1 MNPVSLR
8 LERIVFAVAVLLFCR
23 LNAAEIFVSPSGQDQ
38 AAGTQ
43 TAPLQTPQAA
53 VAKAQPGDI
62 IFLRGGTYPLDNTIQ
77 LTNSGT
83 REGAITLAA
92 FANEKPVLNFS
103 AWQPADE
110 KIRALARGI
119 FLTGNFWHLQGL
131 EITGAPDNGIKVEGS
146 HNVIENCVLHHNG
159 DTGVQVG
166 LAKKSVND
174 GSKAATNL
182 VLNCDSFRNFDPRT
196 KGENADGFACKLF
209 PGAGNKFIGC
219 RAWENADDGWD
230 LFMATFSVT
239 IERCWTW
246 HNGDSSLFVSPTNKY
261 NGDGNGFK
269 LGGQNRPASHL
280 VRNCLAFDNS
290 RGNGFEDNNND
301 APITVQ
307 NCTAWDNRTNF
318 EFKKHAHILQ
328 NCVAF
333 DPVQARQDA
342 KLEAMV
348 VSDHNSW
355 APDPKK
361 PAKFIS
367 TATRG
372 DFLALE
378 VALAAAPRG
387 ADGQLPE
394 NNFARLKPGS
404 ALIDKGV
411 DVGIPFTGAAPDLGA
426 FEFKP

>member
-1 MNPVSLR
+1 MKHLTA
-8 LERIVFAVAVLLFCR
+8 IV
-23 LNAAEIFVSPSGQDQ
+23 
-38 AAGTQ
+38 AAGLLATLPLSAA
-43 TAPLQTPQAA
+43 TFHVATNGSDTSPGSAAAPFASMAQAVSHA
-53 VAKAQPGDI
+53 APGDT
-62 IFLRGGTYPLDNTIQ
+62 IFIHGGTFTNSATIQ

-83 REGAITLAA
+83 AA
-92 FANEKPVLNFS
+92 APIKIWAAPGEKPVLSFEG
-103 AWQPADE
+103 WWPDDE
-110 KIRALARGI
+110 KIRALSRGI
-119 FLTGNFWHLQGL
+119 FLGGDWWHLKGL
-131 EITGAPDNGIKVEGS
+131 EICHSPDNGIKVEGS
-146 HNVIENCVLHHNG
+146 HNIIENCVFHHNG
-159 DTGVQVG
+159 DTGLQIG
-166 LAKKSVND
+166 LAKKSQND

-182 VLNCDSFRNFDPRT
+182 VLNCDSFRNFDPKT

-230 LFMATFSVT
+230 LFMTTFAVT
-239 IERCWTW
+239 IEHCWAW
-246 HNGDSSLFVSPTNKY
+246 HNGDATLFVSATNKY

-333 DPVQARQDA
+333 DPVSARQDA

-348 VSDHNSW
+348 VSEHNSW

-367 TATRG
+367 TATRA

-378 VALAAAPRG
+378 VALAAAPRR
-387 ADGQLPE
+387 ADGSLPE

-411 DVGIPFTGAAPDLGA
+411 AVGIPFTGSAPDLGA
-426 FEFKP
+426 FELVP